1 MINRRKVI
9 KSLAG
14 SVAFCACHN
23 KVFGQQVLEADWRCS
38 FNGEQFDDTIYTY
51 ASNEEAVAVVTK
63 ILKHTG
69 LNQNFEIQAANV
81 PNAMATIRGDKRYI
95 LYNQEFMRGI
105 KNATQTDWSGTSIL
119 AHEIGHHLQGHTIQA
134 GGSRPVIELE
144 ADKYSGFVLQRMGAT
159 IDQSKAAME
168 ALGSDAGSST
178 HPKKRDRLVA
188 IVAGWNEA
196 NELSGLKKTDV
207 DEKPSTK
214 PVDQP
219 TIPEKPANTPQSP
232 TKPTPNQPIAAQPV
246 SRCVFNGD
254 PNIYLV
260 MSDNAIVSFN
270 QAGQAVLIGR
280 KVPPTM
286 QGFAWMYQNNFTMFG
301 VDGGGRIWGT
311 NPFGQPVQI
320 GYVTYP

>member
-1 MINRRKVI
+1 MMNRRNAI

-14 SVAFCACHN
+14 SAAFCACHN
-23 KVFGQQVLEADWRCS
+23 RVFGQQELVADWRCS

-51 ASNEEAVAVVTK
+51 ASNEEAVTVVAK

-105 KNATQTDWSGTSIL
+105 KNATKTDWSGTSIL

-144 ADKYSGFVLQRMGAT
+144 ADKYSGFVLQRMGAS

-168 ALGSDAGSST
+168 ALGNDAGSST

-219 TIPEKPANTPQSP
+219 TIPERPGNTPPSQPNS
-232 TKPTPNQPIAAQPV
+232 TPNQPVSAQPV

-254 PNIYLV
+254 PNVYLV

-320 GYVTYP
+320 GYVTNP

>member
-1 MINRRKVI
+1 MTTRRNALKTI
-9 KSLAG
+9 AG
-14 SVAFCACHN
+14 SVAFCTCGNHA
-23 KVFGQQVLEADWRCS
+23 FGQQVLEADWRCS
-38 FNGEQFDDTIYTY
+38 FDGENFDDTIYTY

-63 ILKHTG
+63 ILKYTG

-81 PNAMATIRGDKRYI
+81 PNAMATIRGEKRYI

-105 KNATQTDWSGTSIL
+105 KNATKTDWSGTSIL

-159 IDQSKAAME
+159 IDQAKVAME
-168 ALGSDAGSST
+168 SLGNDAGSST

-196 NELSGLKKTDV
+196 SELLGIKKSDV
-207 DEKPSTK
+207 DDKPNTK
-214 PVDQP
+214 PVDQT
-219 TIPEKPANTPQSP
+219 TIPERPSTTQPPSP
-232 TKPTPNQPIAAQPV
+232 NPTPNQPVTAQPV

-254 PNIYLV
+254 PNVYLV

-270 QAGQAVLIGR
+270 QMGQAVLIGR

-286 QGFAWMYQNNFTMFG
+286 QGFAWMYQNSFTTFG

-311 NPFGQPVQI
+311 NAFGQPMQM
-320 GYVTYP
+320 GYVTNP